1 VESRNGVGLLSHQHV
16 GAKPRRLAL
25 LTALA
30 AALYVAGGLG
40 MAYVAGFD
48 RVWRA
53 AQHPDW
59 PWLVASCG
67 GVALAF
73 VGYYFGYRGV
83 GRIEGGPDDLS
94 HTDRLAVVA
103 AGFGGFLAHG
113 GVGIDRA
120 VMRAAGGSKREAKVR
135 VTLLGG
141 LEHLILAIP
150 CSVAA
155 ILLLVEGV
163 WKPPLDFIIP
173 WAVGPA
179 VGFGIAYWAAER
191 YRDRLRGRSGWR
203 GKLSVLLDAAHLIGA
218 MFRHPTQYAPAI
230 AGMLLYWLGDMWA
243 LWAGIAAFGFRM
255 NFASEMLAFGT
266 AMIVTRR
273 TGPLGGA
280 GILGVALAPTL
291 WYSGAPWEA
300 AVLGTFSYRFFAL
313 WPPQPLSFLM
323 LPRLR
328 RLLEASPDAD
338 APTAAERKRNAG
350 EHTDE
355 PALQR

>member
-1 VESRNGVGLLSHQHV
+1 MEVGVLSHSNVEARSH
-16 GAKPRRLAL
+16 RLLL

-30 AALYVAGGLG
+30 ALLFVGGGVG
-40 MAYVAGFD
+40 MAYIAGFD
-48 RVWRA
+48 RVWHA
-53 AQHPDW
+53 AQNPSW
-59 PWLVASCG
+59 PWLAASLG
-67 GVALAF
+67 GVVFAF

-83 GRIEGGPDDLS
+83 GKIEGGPDDLS
-94 HTDRLAVVA
+94 HADRLAVVA

-113 GVGIDRA
+113 GTGIDRV
-120 VMRAAGGSKREAKVR
+120 VMRAAGGSEREAKVR

-150 CSVAA
+150 CSIAA
-155 ILLLVEGV
+155 MVLLVQGV
-163 WKPPLDFIIP
+163 WKPPLDFLIP

-179 VGFGIAYWAAER
+179 VGFGAAYWAAER
-191 YRDRLRGRSGWR
+191 YRERLRGRGGWR
-203 GKLSVLLDAAHLIGA
+203 EKLSVVFDATHLIGA
-218 MFRHPTQYAPAI
+218 MFRDPFRYAGAI
-230 AGMLLYWLGDMWA
+230 LGMLLYWLADMWA
-243 LWAGIAAFGFRM
+243 LWAAIAAFGYRM
-255 NFASEMLAFGT
+255 NGASLMVSFGT

-280 GILGVALAPTL
+280 GLLGVAIAATV
-291 WYSGAPWEA
+291 WYSGAPWPA

-328 RLLEASPDAD
+328 RLLESSPDAD
-338 APTAAERKRNAG
+338 APTSGERDADER
-350 EHTDE
+350 TDE

>member
-1 VESRNGVGLLSHQHV
+1 VEVFSQCHVWAKSHRLLLLTGL
-16 GAKPRRLAL
+16 AAL
-25 LTALA
+25 L
-30 AALYVAGGLG
+30 YVGGGVG

-48 RVWRA
+48 RVWHTV
-53 AQHPDW
+53 QHPSW
-59 PWLVASCG
+59 PWLAASFG
-67 GVALAF
+67 GVVLAF

-83 GRIEGGPDDLS
+83 GKIEDGPDDLS
-94 HTDRLAVVA
+94 HGDRLAVVA

-113 GVGIDRA
+113 GTGLDRD

-150 CSVAA
+150 CSAAA
-155 ILLLVEGV
+155 IVLLVEGV

-179 VGFGIAYWAAER
+179 LGFGIALWAAER
-191 YRDRLRGRSGWR
+191 YRERLRGRGGWR
-203 GKLSVLLDAAHLIGA
+203 EKVSVLLDAAHLIGA
-218 MFRHPTQYAPAI
+218 MFRHPAEYSRAI
-230 AGMLLYWLGDMWA
+230 LGMLLYWLGDMWA
-243 LWAGIAAFGFRM
+243 LWAAMTAFGFRM
-255 NFASEMLAFGT
+255 NGASEMVAFGT

-291 WYSGAPWEA
+291 WYSGAPWA
-300 AVLGTFSYRFFAL
+300 PAVLGTFSYRFFAL
-313 WPPQPLSFLM
+313 WPPQPLSFLL

-328 RLLEASPDAD
+328 HVLEHSSDAD
-338 APTAAERKRNAG
+338 APASAERDAAER
-350 EHTDE
+350 TDE